1 MGTLLKS
8 GGIFLIL
15 FAILTACQQPEDKFI
30 GTWEYHDY
38 KVKDEGVGSL
48 QDLIP
53 GDWKEKVN
61 SWVEKGEGL
70 ANSTI
75 TFAPDGTYEEEF
87 KNGPD
92 KIVTI
97 RGQFSVMQDLS
108 QINLKTTDDETVM
121 PIVNVNDT
129 SFTYKKE
136 YGKFDVPF
144 TVEITYKRI
153 PR

>member
-8 GGIFLIL
+8 GGIFIIL
-15 FAILTACQQPEDKFI
+15 FSILTACQQPEDKFI
-30 GTWEYHDY
+30 GTWEYADY
-38 KVKDEGVGSL
+38 KVKEEGIGSL
-48 QDLIP
+48 QEFIP
-53 GDWKEKVN
+53 GDWKDKVN
-61 SWVEKGEGL
+61 GWIEKGEGL

-75 TFAPDGTYEEEF
+75 TFKPDGSYEEEI

-92 KIVTI
+92 KIVI
-97 RGQFSVMQDLS
+97 VKGQYSVMQDLS
-108 QINLKTTDDETVM
+108 QINLKTSDDESVM
-121 PIVNVNDT
+121 PIVELSDT

-144 TVEITYKRI
+144 TVEITYRRI

>member
-8 GGIFLIL
+8 SGLFLIL
-15 FAILTACQQPEDKFI
+15 FGILSACQQPEDKFI
-30 GTWEYHDY
+30 GTWEYQDY

-48 QDLIP
+48 KNLIP

-61 SWVEKGEGL
+61 SWIEKGEGL

-75 TFAPDGTYEEEF
+75 TFKPDGTYEEEI

-92 KIVTI
+92 KMLTI
-97 RGQFSVMQDLS
+97 RGQYSVMKDLS
-108 QINLKTTDDETVM
+108 QINLKTTDDEFVM
-121 PIVNVNDT
+121 PIVNVNDS

-144 TVEITYKRI
+144 TVEITYKRAY
-153 PR
+153 R

>member
-8 GGIFLIL
+8 SVIFLIL
-15 FAILTACQQPEDKFI
+15 FGILSACQQPEDKFI
-30 GTWEYHDY
+30 GTWEYQDY

-48 QDLIP
+48 KNLIP

-61 SWVEKGEGL
+61 SWIEKGEGL

-75 TFAPDGTYEEEF
+75 TFKPDGTYEEEI

-92 KIVTI
+92 KMLTI
-97 RGQFSVMQDLS
+97 RGQYSVMKDLS
-108 QINLKTTDDETVM
+108 QINLKTTDDEFVM
-121 PIVNVNDT
+121 PIINVNDS

-144 TVEITYKRI
+144 TVEITYKRAY
-153 PR
+153 R

>member
-8 GGIFLIL
+8 SGIIVIL
-15 FAILTACQQPEDKFI
+15 FAILTACQHPEDKFI
-30 GTWEYHDY
+30 GTWEYDEY

-48 QDLIP
+48 QSLIP
-53 GDWKEKVN
+53 GEWKDKVN
-61 SWVEKGEGL
+61 GWIEKGEGL

-75 TFAPDGTYEEEF
+75 TFKPDGTYEEEIN
-87 KNGPD
+87 NGPD
-92 KIVTI
+92 RVVTI
-97 RGQFSVMQDLS
+97 RGQYSVMKDLS
-108 QINLKTTDDETVM
+108 QINLKTSDDETVM
-121 PIVNVNDT
+121 PIQNLTDT

-144 TVEITYKRI
+144 TVEITYKRT